1 MVLVQVKADN
11 TCTNLVTEVHLIV
24 YSLYRAKDIT
34 EKVYNNIMNSMQ
46 ISHKVDTI
54 FMNLKNYKT
63 YYHHWLI
70 LNPSDK
76 MNLNSSDESVALSN
90 LSI

>member
-1 MVLVQVKADN
+1 
-11 TCTNLVTEVHLIV
+11 
-24 YSLYRAKDIT
+24 
-34 EKVYNNIMNSMQ
+34 
-46 ISHKVDTI
+46 
-54 FMNLKNYKT
+54 MNLKNYKI
-63 YYHHWLI
+63 YDHHWRI

>member
-11 TCTNLVTEVHLIV
+11 TCTNLITEVHLIV

-54 FMNLKNYKT
+54 FMNLKNYKI
-63 YYHHWLI
+63 YDHH
-70 LNPSDK
+70 
-76 MNLNSSDESVALSN
+76 
-90 LSI
+90 

>member
-24 YSLYRAKDIT
+24 YSLYRAKYIT

-54 FMNLKNYKT
+54 FMNLKNYKI
-63 YYHHWLI
+63 YDHH
-70 LNPSDK
+70 
-76 MNLNSSDESVALSN
+76 
-90 LSI
+90 